1 MRDLLSLL
9 MITTSLLLDISIISV
24 FVVIKGALMSLVV
37 EKAFFMVSMIFLQQI
52 LGPSEVTS
60 LVKVKLVTL
69 QMQPNQ
75 SFRAA
80 LLNGF

>member
-1 MRDLLSLL
+1 
-9 MITTSLLLDISIISV
+9 
-24 FVVIKGALMSLVV
+24 MSLVV